1 MDIEELLKEGPSL
14 TLTPEAAPEL
24 PAEEKKAEPKVYEE
38 EQYLT
43 EEEKKQVDAFVEQ
56 IQLEDST
63 SILQYG
69 AGTQKKMSDFSEGT
83 LEKVRSKDLGE
94 IGDLLNG
101 VVVELKGFDEEEE
114 KGIVGFFKKKAS
126 KAQTLKLRYSK
137 AEGSID
143 QICEK
148 LEGHQVQL
156 LKDSAMLD
164 QLYDLNKVYFRELTM
179 YILAGK
185 KKLEKETN
193 EVLPALRKKAQETGS
208 QEDAQEVNDREALCN
223 RFEKKI
229 HDLELTRMI
238 SIQTA
243 PQIRLVQGNDTLM
256 AEKIQST
263 LVNTIPLWKSQMVL
277 ALGVAHASQA
287 AKAQREVTDMTNA
300 LLRKNAETLKMATI
314 DAAKESE
321 RGIVDI
327 ETLKHT
333 NENLISTFD
342 EIMNIQKEGHQ
353 QRMEA
358 EAEMNRLEEEL
369 KKKLLEI
376 NH

>member
-193 EVLPALRKKAQETGS
+193 EVLPALRKKAQETREVRKMHRKLMTERHFVIVLKRRFMIWS
-208 QEDAQEVNDREALCN
+208 LQEWYLYRWLH
-223 RFEKKI
+223 RFVWY
-229 HDLELTRMI
+229 
-238 SIQTA
+238 
-243 PQIRLVQGNDTLM
+243 RLVTL
-256 AEKIQST
+256 QCLRRFS
-263 LVNTIPLWKSQMVL
+263 
-277 ALGVAHASQA
+277 
-287 AKAQREVTDMTNA
+287 
-300 LLRKNAETLKMATI
+300 LLL
-314 DAAKESE
+314 
-321 RGIVDI
+321 
-327 ETLKHT
+327 
-333 NENLISTFD
+333 
-342 EIMNIQKEGHQ
+342 
-353 QRMEA
+353 
-358 EAEMNRLEEEL
+358 
-369 KKKLLEI
+369 
-376 NH
+376 

>member
-1 MDIEELLKEGPSL
+1 M
-14 TLTPEAAPEL
+14 
-24 PAEEKKAEPKVYEE
+24 
-38 EQYLT
+38 T

-185 KKLEKETN
+185 KS
-193 EVLPALRKKAQETGS
+193 LRKKLM
-208 QEDAQEVNDREALCN
+208 RFF
-223 RFEKKI
+223 RHFEKKRRKREVRKMHRKLMTERHFVI
-229 HDLELTRMI
+229 VLKRRFMI
-238 SIQTA
+238 WSLQEWYLYRWLHRFVWY
-243 PQIRLVQGNDTLM
+243 RLVTL
-256 AEKIQST
+256 QCLRRFS
-263 LVNTIPLWKSQMVL
+263 
-277 ALGVAHASQA
+277 
-287 AKAQREVTDMTNA
+287 
-300 LLRKNAETLKMATI
+300 LLL
-314 DAAKESE
+314 
-321 RGIVDI
+321 
-327 ETLKHT
+327 
-333 NENLISTFD
+333 
-342 EIMNIQKEGHQ
+342 
-353 QRMEA
+353 
-358 EAEMNRLEEEL
+358 
-369 KKKLLEI
+369 
-376 NH
+376 

>member
-1 MDIEELLKEGPSL
+1 MAQLWGGRFTKETDQLVYKFNASISFDQRFYEQDIKGSMAHVTMLAKQGI
-14 TLTPEAAPEL
+14 
-24 PAEEKKAEPKVYEE
+24 
-38 EQYLT
+38 LT

-193 EVLPALRKKAQETGS
+193 EE
-208 QEDAQEVNDREALCN
+208 
-223 RFEKKI
+223 
-229 HDLELTRMI
+229 
-238 SIQTA
+238 
-243 PQIRLVQGNDTLM
+243 
-256 AEKIQST
+256 
-263 LVNTIPLWKSQMVL
+263 
-277 ALGVAHASQA
+277 
-287 AKAQREVTDMTNA
+287 
-300 LLRKNAETLKMATI
+300 RKNWH
-314 DAAKESE
+314 
-321 RGIVDI
+321 RCVR
-327 ETLKHT
+327 
-333 NENLISTFD
+333 
-342 EIMNIQKEGHQ
+342 MNSRRQ
-353 QRMEA
+353 
-358 EAEMNRLEEEL
+358 
-369 KKKLLEI
+369 
-376 NH
+376 

>member
-156 LKDSAMLD
+156 L
-164 QLYDLNKVYFRELTM
+164 R
-179 YILAGK
+179 I
-185 KKLEKETN
+185 
-193 EVLPALRKKAQETGS
+193 
-208 QEDAQEVNDREALCN
+208 ALC
-223 RFEKKI
+223 
-229 HDLELTRMI
+229 
-238 SIQTA
+238 
-243 PQIRLVQGNDTLM
+243 
-256 AEKIQST
+256 
-263 LVNTIPLWKSQMVL
+263 
-277 ALGVAHASQA
+277 
-287 AKAQREVTDMTNA
+287 
-300 LLRKNAETLKMATI
+300 
-314 DAAKESE
+314 
-321 RGIVDI
+321 
-327 ETLKHT
+327 
-333 NENLISTFD
+333 LISFM
-342 EIMNIQKEGHQ
+342 I
-353 QRMEA
+353 
-358 EAEMNRLEEEL
+358 
-369 KKKLLEI
+369 
-376 NH
+376 